1 MKTRKLPNVK
11 RQDDYKK
18 VNCSMG
24 TRVIYIE
31 RREPK
36 NYEGDHCACCNAMV
50 PSTSAWIHL
59 TTAGKI
65 VAMDEDHSLVKNS
78 QGFFHVC
85 KSCEKKIGP
94 EFATKIPPWEK

>member
-1 MKTRKLPNVK
+1 MKTIRLPNVK
-11 RQDDYKK
+11 RQDDYKE
-18 VNCSMG
+18 VYTTMG
-24 TRVIYIE
+24 SRIVYID
-31 RREPK
+31 RKEPRGYK
-36 NYEGDHCACCNAMV
+36 GDRCACCNAMV
-50 PSTSAWIHL
+50 AQTSAWVHL

-65 VAMDEDHSLVKNS
+65 VAMDEDHNSVKNS